1 MGEYISKLGY
11 KQLRIAETTKYA
23 HVTFFFNGGVEEKYE
38 GEDRVLIPS
47 PKVDTF
53 DMKPEMSVYEITEEV
68 IKRIKAKKYNLI
80 ILNYA
85 NGDMVGHSAKLEP
98 TRIAIETVD
107 ECVSK
112 VVSAVREEKGT
123 VIITAD
129 HGNAEQLINY
139 ETGEPMTSHTTNL
152 VPFIL
157 IGEKGVELNEGR
169 LADIAPT
176 ILDIMGLEKA
186 VEMTGQS
193 LVKKVYD

>member
-38 GEDRVLIPS
+38 GEYRVLIPS

-53 DMKPEMSVYEITEEV
+53 DMKPEMSAYEITEEV

>member
-53 DMKPEMSVYEITEEV
+53 DMKPEMSAYEITEEV

-176 ILDIMGLEKA
+176 ILDIMGVEKP

-193 LVKKVYD
+193 LIKKVYD

>member
-157 IGEKGVELNEGR
+157 IGEQEVELKEGR

>member
-1 MGEYISKLGY
+1 MGEYISKSGY

-38 GEDRVLIPS
+38 GEYRVLIPS

>member
-53 DMKPEMSVYEITEEV
+53 DMKPEMSAYEITDEV
-68 IKRIKAKKYNLI
+68 IKRIKAKKYDLI

-85 NGDMVGHSAKLEP
+85 NGDMVGHSAKMEP

-157 IGEKGVELNEGR
+157 IGEQEVELKEGR

>member
-53 DMKPEMSVYEITEEV
+53 DMKPEMSAYEVTEEV

>member
-38 GEDRVLIPS
+38 GEYRVLIPS

>member
-53 DMKPEMSVYEITEEV
+53 DMKPEMSAYEITEEV

>member
-11 KQLRIAETTKYA
+11 IQLRIAETTKYA